1 MKAFANKIISDRM
14 EKDIEELLT
23 RYSEGKLSAEEAEE
37 LYRRVT
43 TSDTD
48 AEAFRNWRET
58 ETLGRA
64 LRQLE
69 LMDEEKAWGRLQ
81 RRLERRPRRSLR

>member
-64 LRQLE
+64 LRQLSDSCHLCGIVYAE
-69 LMDEEKAWGRLQ
+69 QPDA
-81 RRLERRPRRSLR
+81 RPDDPN

>member
-23 RYSEGKLSAEEAEE
+23 RYSEGKLSSEEAEE

-58 ETLGRA
+58 EHWDA
-64 LRQLE
+64 PCVS
-69 LMDEEKAWGRLQ
+69 WN
-81 RRLERRPRRSLR
+81 